1 MFSIKILVSG
11 GSSSDG
17 QGVDLERNTET
28 QAWPLHDSFVIAE
41 RILQQCIFT
50 FQDKHCKDSSTP
62 VAPHVCS
69 VWYIFGWL
77 LGGRACS
84 GSFGDNCRKLQ
95 SATSDVDTAGRR
107 NCQNL
112 HPPDLSSCT
121 QLFSRITRDLSRPE
135 VSLLALLTRAVDVL
149 GRHIL
154 PTSTSTYVSGH
165 QFLVAA
171 LSPRYRVNVNGLNS
185 SVMSVSNQ
193 TCH

>member
-1 MFSIKILVSG
+1 MQRLIY
-11 GSSSDG
+11 SS
-17 QGVDLERNTET
+17 R
-28 QAWPLHDSFVIAE
+28 
-41 RILQQCIFT
+41 
-50 FQDKHCKDSSTP
+50 ST
-62 VAPHVCS
+62 CLFCLI
-69 VWYIFGWL
+69 YIRLIIGWTPE
-77 LGGRACS
+77 RACF

-121 QLFSRITRDLSRPE
+121 QLFSRITWNLSRPE

-171 LSPRYRVNVNGLNS
+171 LSPRYRVNVKFNS
-185 SVMSVSNQ
+185 HIVSNQ